1 MEIWQAKRGAERM
14 TKSKMALGLAVAVC
28 AFGVVAAPA
37 LAFGKFYASTT
48 GATRGSGEAE
58 TLKLGPY
65 KITCEDPIKAKGQ
78 VTSTEPSESFFTEVK
93 FRSCETV
100 VRPVGGSGI
109 EEIKK
114 VGLTLGMEF
123 LSNYSAKVGE
133 GESEAVIRPASEVSF
148 KAHGG
153 KCTVVIPE
161 QRLPLKQKEGVEY
174 EAAVPETVEVAGPF
188 EEGTKNYER
197 YGEFRTGLSF
207 TIDLKKIHSYITPNS
222 KCRYNEESEEG
233 KYNTETHNVEFNGG
247 IFEGELEEVTLKD
260 GNLSFE

>member
-1 MEIWQAKRGAERM
+1 MS
-14 TKSKMALGLAVAVC
+14 KSKTALGLAVAVC

-48 GATRGSGEAE
+48 GTTKGAGEAE
-58 TLKLGPY
+58 TLKVGPY
-65 KITCEDPIKAKGQ
+65 KITCENPIKAKGQ
-78 VTSTEPSESFFTEVK
+78 VTSTEPAESFYTEVK
-93 FRSCETV
+93 FRGCETV
-100 VRPVGGSGI
+100 VKPAGGSGI

-114 VGLTLGMEF
+114 IGLNLGMEF

-133 GESEAVIRPASEVSF
+133 GESEAVIKPGSEVSV

-174 EAAVPETVEVAGPF
+174 EAAVPETVDIAGPF
-188 EEGTKNYER
+188 EEGTRQFEK

-207 TIDLKKIHSYITPNS
+207 EINLKKIRSYITPND
-222 KCRYNEESEEG
+222 KCRYKEESEEG
-233 KYNTETHNVEFNGG
+233 KYNPETGNVEFNGG
-247 IFEGELEEVTLKD
+247 LFVGDLEEIALQG